1 MLGLLSERSGEVN
14 LVAAYKQEKLENRG
28 VLWLQADSGVQQLQG
43 QSKIYDQCQLLR
55 RKSCQPLS
63 QNTENNSIQTCYFAR
78 KLSAAETA
86 ALEDTPD
93 LSRHDLPNSE
103 FVIPNDKFVSP
114 ETYSKIIL
122 LDQPSLEPFKRLKAT
137 SLTAKK
143 SLLQTACRLQI
154 SERHSLSP
162 PSKKYYRV
170 VFEPAD
176 KLRDYYT
183 DMIN

>member
-1 MLGLLSERSGEVN
+1 M
-14 LVAAYKQEKLENRG
+14 
-28 VLWLQADSGVQQLQG
+28 QQLQG

-63 QNTENNSIQTCYFAR
+63 QNTENNSIQTSYFGR

-86 ALEDTPD
+86 ALEVQDTPD
-93 LSRHDLPNSE
+93 LSRQEMPNSE

-143 SLLQTACRLQI
+143 SLLQTACRLQP

-183 DMIN
+183 EMIN